1 MFQPC
6 LSQIYFVSIITFF
19 NSIIVWV
26 LLVNAREKEMRELS
40 IVHLRLHAASCSS
53 EGQRDRLSPDGVQ
66 GAGRD
71 I

>member
-6 LSQIYFVSIITFF
+6 LSQVYFVSIITFF

-26 LLVNAREKEMRELS
+26 LHVNAREKEIIELS
-40 IVHLRLHAASCSS
+40 KVLPRLHAASRSS
-53 EGQRDRLSPDGVQ
+53 EGQRHRLSQDGVQ
-66 GAGRD
+66 GARRD